1 MEQLTPVKDV
11 EKQAV
16 KPPKMWSVII
26 LNDDFT
32 SFDIVI
38 FCLMEYFGKCEEEA
52 ERIAMKVHNEGKGV
66 IGVYTK
72 EIAETKQTMAMDFA
86 RDYESPLQLVL
97 EEV

>member
-38 FCLMEYFGKCEEEA
+38 FCLMEYFGKSEEES

>member
-38 FCLMEYFGKCEEEA
+38 FCLMEYFGKSEEEA